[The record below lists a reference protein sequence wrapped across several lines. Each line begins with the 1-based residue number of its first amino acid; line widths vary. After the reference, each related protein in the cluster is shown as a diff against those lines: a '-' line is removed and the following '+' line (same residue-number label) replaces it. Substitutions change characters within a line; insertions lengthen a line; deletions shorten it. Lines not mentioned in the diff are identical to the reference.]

1 MKKILIL
8 DTGKEWGG
16 GTNSLIELLR
26 RCDRNRYAFT
36 ALFYDN
42 YAKGTTSDIKTELN
56 KLGVDVRILGQTPQ
70 GAATKAIKEAVR
82 AFFFLAPG
90 LKKKYLFYLDFK
102 RRIMPNA
109 VAIASVIRDGGFDLL
124 YMNNQPSSNL
134 EGIIAAH
141 SAGVPCLQ
149 HARIEVSLNDIEAR
163 AVNTLVS
170 KVICVSGGVRDELV
184 ASGVASDR
192 CVVIHNGID
201 ASLKAQREAQ
211 AVRRELGIPEGRLVI
226 GTAGS
231 LVKRKRV
238 GLLIEA
244 AARID
249 NAVCVIVGDGP
260 ERASLTALAERLG
273 IKDRVRF
280 TGFSS
285 DAVSYINAMD
295 IFVLP
300 SEKEGF
306 PRVILEAMLM
316 ARPVVAFDVA
326 GAGEEI
332 IDGKTGIILK
342 GNGPEAIAEAI
353 RQIASGGEG
362 RISAMGA
369 AGRGRVIAE
378 FEIARYVSGVC
389 DIFDKVLSE
398 RVAQGFSPDFE
409 PQKTNRT

>member
-1 MKKILIL
+1 MAALKKILVL

-16 GTNSLIELLR
+16 GTNSLLELVR
-26 RCDRNRYAFT
+26 RCDKERYAFT
-36 ALFYDN
+36 ALFYNN
-42 YAKGTTSDIKTELN
+42 YAKGSTSDIKTELGG
-56 KLGVDVRILGQTPQ
+56 LGIDCHIIGQTPQ
-70 GAATKAIKEAVR
+70 GRAAKALKETVR

-109 VAIASVIRDGGFDLL
+109 GRIAAFIKDGGYDLL

-141 SAGVPCLQ
+141 SVGVPSLQ
-149 HARIEVSLNDIEAR
+149 HARIEAALNEIEAK

-170 KVICVSGGVRDELV
+170 KVICVSNRVRDGLI
-184 ASGVASDR
+184 ASGVAPDK

-201 ASLKAQREAQ
+201 AALKAKRDPQTIRDELEIPSGSLVVG
-211 AVRRELGIPEGRLVI
+211 AV
-226 GTAGS
+226 GS
-231 LVKRKRV
+231 LVKRKRA

-244 AARID
+244 MTMID

-260 ERASLTALAERLG
+260 ERPGLRALAQRLG
-273 IKDRVRF
+273 IDGRVRF
-280 TGFSS
+280 TGFSQ
-285 DAVSYINAMD
+285 DALSYINAMD

-316 ARPVVAFDVA
+316 GRPVVAFDVA

-332 IDGKTGIILK
+332 VDNKTGIIMK
-342 GNGPEAIAEAI
+342 SSGPQAIADAI
-353 RQIASGGEG
+353 LNISSNGKD
-362 RISAMGA
+362 RIEAMGA
-369 AGRGRVIAE
+369 AGRDRVITE
-378 FEIARYVSGVC
+378 FDIKRYVSGVC
-389 DIFDKVLSE
+389 EVFDKV
-398 RVAQGFSPDFE
+398 
-409 PQKTNRT
+409 